1 MTTQIGA
8 FTVTIDED
16 CDGDF
21 TGSLIETSSG
31 HRYASVYGTDR
42 ASILDTLAAQAQAI
56 AGRVTDWL

>member
-21 TGSLIETSSG
+21 TGTLIETSSG
-31 HRYASVYGTDR
+31 HRYASTFGTDP
-42 ASILDTLAAQAQAI
+42 AAMLADLTTQAQAI
-56 AGRVTDWL
+56 AARVTDWL